1 MTIRELEAREIEKI
15 YREEMTGD
23 FPAEELKPIDL
34 ILRLKAEGRYCAFG
48 NFEGEKLTAY
58 AFLIH
63 EKDDPVYLLDFFAVC
78 RGGRDQGIGSTFIRE
93 LLHKLNP
100 EFWILEVEDI
110 ASAANEEEREIRTR
124 RMDFY
129 HKNGVKDTTMYTCQ
143 YGVNLKLLYLSEKE
157 ITGDIEPGLYE
168 KLDAIY
174 QFTFGERYQDGT
186 VTLMK
191 PERLWWKEAVVYQ
204 IYPRSFKDS
213 NGDGI
218 GDLRGIIEK
227 MDYLQELGVDVIWL
241 SPIYESPNDD
251 NGYDISNYQA
261 IMKEFGTME
270 DFDEML
276 ASAHAH
282 GLRLVMDLV
291 VNHTSD
297 EHPWFVESR
306 KSVDNPYRD
315 YYIWREGKDGKFP
328 NNWGSCFT
336 GSAWEFDERTQMYY
350 LHLFSKKQPD
360 LNWENPVV
368 RDEVFNM
375 MTWWCEKGVDGFRMD
390 VISMISK
397 DPAYPDG
404 EIRDGLHGDMSPY
417 VCNGPHVH
425 EYLQE
430 MNQRVLSKFDLI
442 TVGETPGVTTEE
454 AKKYANLDGSE
465 LNMVFQFEHMG
476 TTDGKYGKWTT
487 KKPEMKKVRAVMNK
501 WQNDLEGKAWNSL
514 YWDNHDQPRAVSR
527 FGDDSPMYREVS
539 AKMIA
544 TCLHMLK
551 GSPYIYQGEEIG
563 MTNAY
568 FKSIDDYKDI
578 EAINAYKEYTE
589 SGLMTEEEM
598 LNCLKM
604 VSRDNARTPM
614 QWDDSANAGFT
625 TGTPWISVNKNYTQI
640 NAKAALE
647 DKDSVFYYYQ
657 KLIRLRHENE
667 IIVEGVFHGLLE
679 DNDDIYA
686 YERTLGD
693 EKLVVACN
701 FTNKEVPCDLFEG
714 KEGEELITNYKNHV
728 AGVLQPYETRVILYK

>member
-1 MTIRELEAREIEKI
+1 MEK
-15 YREEMTGD
+15 R
-23 FPAEELKPIDL
+23 
-34 ILRLKAEGRYCAFG
+34 
-48 NFEGEKLTAY
+48 
-58 AFLIH
+58 
-63 EKDDPVYLLDFFAVC
+63 
-78 RGGRDQGIGSTFIRE
+78 
-93 LLHKLNP
+93 
-100 EFWILEVEDI
+100 
-110 ASAANEEEREIRTR
+110 
-124 RMDFY
+124 
-129 HKNGVKDTTMYTCQ
+129 
-143 YGVNLKLLYLSEKE
+143 
-157 ITGDIEPGLYE
+157 
-168 KLDAIY
+168 
-174 QFTFGERYQDGT
+174 
-186 VTLMK
+186 
-191 PERLWWKEAVVYQ
+191 WWKESVVYQ
-204 IYPRSFKDS
+204 IYPRSFCDS

-218 GDLRGIIEK
+218 GDLNGITGK
-227 MDYLQELGVDVIWL
+227 LDYLKELGIDVIWL
-241 SPIYESPNDD
+241 SPVYKSPNDD
-251 NGYDISNYQA
+251 NGYDISDYQA
-261 IMKEFGTME
+261 IMDEFGTME
-270 DFDEML
+270 DFDRML
-276 ASAHAH
+276 ATAHEK
-282 GLRLVMDLV
+282 GIKIMMDLV

-297 EHPWFVESR
+297 EHKWFIESR
-306 KSVDNPYRD
+306 KSTDNPYRD
-315 YYIWREGKDGKFP
+315 YYIWRPAKEDGSLP
-328 NNWGSCFT
+328 NNWGSCFS
-336 GSAWEFDERTQMYY
+336 GPAWEYDKTTDMYF

-360 LNWENPVV
+360 LNWDNPAV
-368 RDEVFNM
+368 RQDVFDM
-375 MTWWCEKGVDGFRMD
+375 MNWWLKKGVDGFRMD
-390 VISMISK
+390 VISLISK
-397 DPAYPDG
+397 EPGLPDKEPG
-404 EIRDGLHGDMSPY
+404 INGYATFNVSA
-417 VCNGPHVH
+417 NGPHVH

-430 MNQRVLSKFDLI
+430 MRQKALNNADTI
-442 TVGETPGVTTEE
+442 TVGECSGVTLEE
-454 AKKYANLDGSE
+454 AKKYARSDEKE

-728 AGVLQPYETRVILYK
+728 TGVLQPYETRVILYK

>member
-1 MTIRELEAREIEKI
+1 MSGLSHLDELEAEAIYIIREVAAECEKPVMLYSIGKDSSVMLHLALKAFYPEKPPFPFLHVNTTWKFKEMIEFRDKTAKDLGI
-15 YREEMTGD
+15 EMLEYINEDGVKQGINPFDNGSAYTDIMKTQALKQALNKYGFTAAFGGGRRDEEKSRAKERIFSFRNENHAWDPKNQRPEMWKLYNTEINKGESIRVFPISNWTEKDIWQYIKRENIPIVPLYFAKERPVVYRDGNIIMVD
-23 FPAEELKPIDL
+23 DDRMRLKP
-34 ILRLKAEGRYCAFG
+34 
-48 NFEGEKLTAY
+48 GE
-58 AFLIH
+58 
-63 EKDDPVYLLDFFAVC
+63 
-78 RGGRDQGIGSTFIRE
+78 
-93 LLHKLNP
+93 
-100 EFWILEVEDI
+100 
-110 ASAANEEEREIRTR
+110 
-124 RMDFY
+124 
-129 HKNGVKDTTMYTCQ
+129 
-143 YGVNLKLLYLSEKE
+143 
-157 ITGDIEPGLYE
+157 
-168 KLDAIY
+168 
-174 QFTFGERYQDGT
+174 
-186 VTLMK
+186 
-191 PERLWWKEAVVYQ
+191 
-204 IYPRSFKDS
+204 
-213 NGDGI
+213 
-218 GDLRGIIEK
+218 
-227 MDYLQELGVDVIWL
+227 
-241 SPIYESPNDD
+241 
-251 NGYDISNYQA
+251 
-261 IMKEFGTME
+261 
-270 DFDEML
+270 
-276 ASAHAH
+276 
-282 GLRLVMDLV
+282 
-291 VNHTSD
+291 
-297 EHPWFVESR
+297 
-306 KSVDNPYRD
+306 
-315 YYIWREGKDGKFP
+315 
-328 NNWGSCFT
+328 
-336 GSAWEFDERTQMYY
+336 
-350 LHLFSKKQPD
+350 
-360 LNWENPVV
+360 
-368 RDEVFNM
+368 
-375 MTWWCEKGVDGFRMD
+375 
-390 VISMISK
+390 
-397 DPAYPDG
+397 
-404 EIRDGLHGDMSPY
+404 
-417 VCNGPHVH
+417 
-425 EYLQE
+425 
-430 MNQRVLSKFDLI
+430 
-442 TVGETPGVTTEE
+442 
-454 AKKYANLDGSE
+454 
-465 LNMVFQFEHMG
+465 
-476 TTDGKYGKWTT
+476 
-487 KKPEMKKVRAVMNK
+487 KPEMKKVRAVMNK

-728 AGVLQPYETRVILYK
+728 AGALQPYETRVILYK